1 VEGSNE
7 LKWTSLVFRTV
18 GAMYAI
24 VRLSSSWGAALRS
37 GEEVCKVWRNG
48 EGPERD
54 DEDDL
59 DREEEVC
66 ISNTSSESESES
78 SS

>member
-1 VEGSNE
+1 MEGSNG

-24 VRLSSSWGAALRS
+24 VRLSSSWGAAVRS
-37 GEEVCKVWRNG
+37 GEEVKVWANG
-48 EGPERD
+48 GGPERD

>member
-1 VEGSNE
+1 MEGSNG

-24 VRLSSSWGAALRS
+24 VRLSSSWGALRS
-37 GEEVCKVWRNG
+37 GEEVCKVWMNG

-59 DREEEVC
+59 DREDEVC